1 MGDIGGRDTQIM
13 GKAPGK
19 SVSRRS
25 RFESCREPVT
35 STLVIPPASNVSSI
49 LAAPGI
55 TATLGISLK

>member
-13 GKAPGK
+13 G
-19 SVSRRS
+19 
-25 RFESCREPVT
+25 ESPREICVETVEVCREPVT